1 MYECLNCNYVTTKKS
16 DWNKHILTK
25 KHRNNNLNSIIQ
37 PVVVKK
43 TIKRQ
48 YGTKKKQKAKFVCEM
63 CNSEYKY
70 RSGLSRHKCKKLKQ
84 DTKSIKEPIVEN
96 TKITKD
102 EIEKSKMHEQKRE
115 EVVMNSKTTKDLNE
129 ALKNTILETLENN
142 VIKKQQEQISDLQIL
157 LQKSIENT
165 KETVAEMLP
174 RIGNTTNINNQMTV
188 NIFLNEEC
196 RDAVNL
202 TDFLHNLDLSLED
215 LIYTSQNGYTKGIA
229 NIFVKKLQ
237 NLKPTERPIHC
248 SDRNELQ
255 FYVKHQD
262 NWEKDSENVKIDK
275 SIEHITKKQIQQIKE
290 WERDHPTW
298 QHTDKDAKLYIDMIK
313 QTVGGLNEHERNKN
327 FEEIKKE
334 LGINVDLNDLN
345 DFINNLD

>member
-1 MYECLNCNYVTTKKS
+1 MYECINCNYTTTKKS

-25 KHRNNNLNSIIQ
+25 KHKKQCSELEIK
-37 PVVVKK
+37 PVKVRM
-43 TIKRQ
+43 TTKRQ
-48 YGTKKKQKAKFVCEM
+48 VQPRRKKETKFICEM
-63 CNSEYKY
+63 CKNEYKY
-70 RSGLSRHKCKKLKQ
+70 RSGLSRHKCKKSNNQKVIFNEETITESENRKQ
-84 DTKSIKEPIVEN
+84 EKEQNVDKQPA
-96 TKITKD
+96 
-102 EIEKSKMHEQKRE
+102 
-115 EVVMNSKTTKDLNE
+115 MNKKETADLNE
-129 ALKNTILETLENN
+129 ALKNTILETLENK
-142 VIKKQQEQISDLQIL
+142 VIKKQQEQISDLQLL

-202 TDFLHNLDLSLED
+202 TDFLHNLDLSLDD
-215 LIYTSQNGYTKGIA
+215 LIYTSKNGYTKGIA

-262 NWEKDSENVKIDK
+262 NWEKDNENVKIDK

-290 WERDHPTW
+290 WERDHPKW
-298 QHTDKDAKLYIDMIK
+298 QHTDKDAKLYIDLIK
-313 QTVGGLNEHERNKN
+313 QTVGGLNEHDRNKN